1 MRILVSAGEASGDMY
16 AARMVRA
23 LHKHYESAS
32 YFGCTGPRV
41 KEASVETVVDSAKL
55 SVVGLAEVAGHLPG
69 IYREY
74 RKLVHL
80 LREDPPDAALLTDS
94 PDFHLRLACV
104 LPRCPA
110 GLGVASGQSAAD
122 PRTCA
127 QIILP
132 VSLRGGV
139 VPLARRGC
147 NLYRPP
153 ASDSGET
160 HLDEGCFLRKA

>member
-32 YFGCTGPRV
+32 YFGCTGPRL

-74 RKLVHL
+74 RKLVM
-80 LREDPPDAALLTDS
+80 TTI
-94 PDFHLRLACV
+94 
-104 LPRCPA
+104 
-110 GLGVASGQSAAD
+110 ASS
-122 PRTCA
+122 R
-127 QIILP
+127 
-132 VSLRGGV
+132 
-139 VPLARRGC
+139 
-147 NLYRPP
+147 
-153 ASDSGET
+153 
-160 HLDEGCFLRKA
+160 